1 MHIKYLFQMFRIV
14 WFFPKNFES
23 VCSNQCPD
31 NFIAN
36 ASQIV
41 IVAIVDGEYSYKWSQ
56 ISAPEDSHGYIE
68 GATTKNVK
76 LTKVNDIVD
85 MEGSRLVSHILFH
98 MGKFVF

>member
-1 MHIKYLFQMFRIV
+1 MNQFAQSIAQRILLQMLH
-14 WFFPKNFES
+14 
-23 VCSNQCPD
+23 
-31 NFIAN
+31 
-36 ASQIV
+36 

-56 ISAPEDSHGYIE
+56 LSAPKDSHGYIE

-85 MEGSRLVSHILFH
+85 MERLRLVSHILFH

>member
-1 MHIKYLFQMFRIV
+1 MFRIV
-14 WFFPKNFES
+14 WFIPKNFES
-23 VCSNQCPD
+23 VCSKQCPE

-76 LTKVNDIVD
+76 LTKVNDILD
-85 MEGSRLVSHILFH
+85 MKGLPLASNI
-98 MGKFVF
+98 